1 MRRIPLI
8 LSAPLVLAAL
18 PTHAQTSADNP
29 TITPPQDTLPPLVIT
44 ATREP
49 TALDNVAAGV
59 TIIDRAT
66 IEQRGYTTLVD
77 ALGAVPGL
85 HIVQS
90 GTPGSPASLF
100 VRGGDSNQ
108 ILVLRDGVPINDPA
122 SPTGAYDFG
131 NARLEDIERIEIVR
145 GPMSGSYGTGA
156 IMGVINLISR
166 QGEGSPH
173 GSAEFERQS
182 GPGVGARATYGGRT
196 GILDYSLSLDGTSNA
211 GYDPTPTRLAGIYNS
226 TSEPYASGAA
236 TINLGLNPN
245 PDTRLGFLLRGSDA
259 NVHFNDNGYPIYDSA
274 LGQAH
279 TDTVFG
285 RLSATTKIADVWQTT
300 LSGAIDQSDRHYTN
314 PLDPNDPNMAFEN
327 SYYHA
332 RRWDTQW
339 NNSVSLP
346 DLGPLTASTIS
357 FGVERIEDFANTR
370 VNSSYSGFPYQNSVR
385 ADETTNAGWI
395 GAQTTL
401 ATRLVLSTQ
410 AREDSVGQFGSVAT
424 WRVGAVIDL
433 HEIYSHLHASY
444 GTGFL
449 APSLFQLYGVDSY
462 GYQGNPALRPERS
475 QGSEFGWQID
485 LPAAGQSD
493 FASFNATW
501 FDSRVNNL
509 IVTQYS
515 AAGSTPVNVNNSH
528 LYGLETTFTLR
539 PGPWL
544 QLDANYTYTIA
555 RDVTDQSP
563 LLRRPQNQAAIDLR
577 ITPLPGLT
585 IAPELLM
592 MGSFSDYLVDSTGNA
607 NNVGIAPGATLLN
620 LAVTYAV
627 SPGVSLYLRGQN
639 LTNAPF
645 EPASGYQI
653 PGVWITTGLR
663 VTL

>member
-1 MRRIPLI
+1 MRRITLV
-8 LSAPLVLAAL
+8 LSAPMVLAAFS
-18 PTHAQTSADNP
+18 THAQSTAENP
-29 TITPPQDTLPPLVIT
+29 TTPPQETLPPLVIT

-49 TALDNVAAGV
+49 TELDNIAAGV

-66 IEQRGYTTLVD
+66 IDQRGYTTLVD

-108 ILVLRDGVPINDPA
+108 VLVLRDGVPINNPSDPN
-122 SPTGAYDFG
+122 GAYDFG
-131 NARLEDIERIEIVR
+131 TARLEDIERIEIVR
-145 GPMSGSYGTGA
+145 GPMSGAYGTGA

-166 QGEGSPH
+166 QGDGSPH

-182 GPGVGARATYGGRT
+182 GPGVGARANYGGRT

-211 GYDPTPTRLAGIYNS
+211 GYDPTPQRLGGIYNS

-236 TINLGLNPN
+236 TINLGINPD
-245 PDTRLGFLLRGSDA
+245 PDTRLGFFLRGSQTD
-259 NVHFNDNGYPIYDSA
+259 VHFNDNGYPIYDSA

-279 TDTVFG
+279 TDSVFG
-285 RLSATTKIADVWQTT
+285 RLSATTRIADIWQTT

-346 DLGPLTASTIS
+346 DLDVLTANSIT
-357 FGVERIEDFANTR
+357 FGFERIEDSANTR
-370 VNSSYSGFPYQNSVR
+370 VNNSSGGFAYQDSVR
-385 ADETTNAGWI
+385 AGETTNAGWV

-401 ATRLVLSTQ
+401 AKRLVLSAQ
-410 AREDSVGQFGSVAT
+410 ARQDAVGQFGSVAT
-424 WRVGAVIDL
+424 WRVGAVL
-433 HEIYSHLHASY
+433 NVPEIYSHLHASY

-449 APSLFQLYGVDSY
+449 APSLFQLYGIDSY
-462 GYQGNPALRPERS
+462 GYQGNPGLRPETSR
-475 QGSEFGWQID
+475 GSEFGWQVD
-485 LPAAGQSD
+485 LPAAGQPD
-493 FASFNATW
+493 FISLAATW

-515 AAGSTPVNVNNSH
+515 ATGSTPVNVNNSH
-528 LYGLETTFTLR
+528 LYGIETTLSVR
-539 PGPWL
+539 PGAWL

-555 RDVTDQSP
+555 RDVTDQSA
-563 LLRRPQNQAAIDLR
+563 LLRRPQSQAAIDLR

-585 IAPELLM
+585 IAPELQM
-592 MGSFSDYLVDSTGNA
+592 IGSFSDYLVDSTGNA

-620 LAVTYAV
+620 VAVTYEIT
-627 SPGVSLYLRGQN
+627 PRVSLYLRGQN

-645 EPASGYQI
+645 EPANGYQI
-653 PGVWITTGLR
+653 PGIWVTTGLR
-663 VTL
+663 LIL